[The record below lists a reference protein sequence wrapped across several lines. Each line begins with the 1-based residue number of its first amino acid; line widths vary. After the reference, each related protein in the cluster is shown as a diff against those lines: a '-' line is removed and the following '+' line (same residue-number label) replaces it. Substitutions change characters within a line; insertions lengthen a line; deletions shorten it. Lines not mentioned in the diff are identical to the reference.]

1 VVAEG
6 CAGPLQL
13 VDERVQVLH
22 GYEIWPDQIVRQ
34 KAVGETEIEDVCA
47 SVRAFIRPAR
57 VVVSNGPGPIWLT
70 ASSLQV
76 LLQRRRDIRAD
87 CFKFVQTSHH
97 YL

>member
-22 GYEIWPDQIVRQ
+22 GYEIWPDPIMQQ

-47 SVRAFIRPAR
+47 SVRAFIRPTCVA
-57 VVVSNGPGPIWLT
+57 V
-70 ASSLQV
+70 
-76 LLQRRRDIRAD
+76 
-87 CFKFVQTSHH
+87 
-97 YL
+97 